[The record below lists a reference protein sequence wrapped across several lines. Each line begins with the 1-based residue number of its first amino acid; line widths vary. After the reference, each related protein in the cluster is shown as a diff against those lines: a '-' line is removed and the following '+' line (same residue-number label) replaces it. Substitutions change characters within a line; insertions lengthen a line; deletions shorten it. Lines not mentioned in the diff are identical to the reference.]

1 MAKVAMRLF
10 NEDAF
15 ERLKKIPNHSID
27 LILTDP
33 PYNLSPYSTGNI
45 KFTWRSD
52 INNDL
57 AKWDKDFDPASLKN
71 EFMRILKPSGNVMAF
86 CSYNLIGKWHS
97 TFDPLFDTF
106 QFFVWHKT
114 NPVPKF
120 RKAGFLNSCEL
131 VVCMWN
137 KGHTWNFG
145 KQNEMHNFFESPI
158 CMGPERLKEP
168 KHPTQKPVAILEHL
182 LKIATN
188 RGDTVLDPF
197 MGVGSTGIAALK
209 NNRKFV
215 GIELEKDYFDAA
227 KKRLEVFGRQQKAVV
242 KENNKIETVENIKG
256 LNEELEA
263 KKVGNH
269 TDICGTIN
277 Y

>member
-15 ERLKKIPNHSID
+15 ERLEKIPNHSID

-131 VVCMWN
+131 IVCMWN

-158 CMGPERLKEP
+158 CMRPERLKEP

-242 KENNKIETVENIKG
+242 KENNKIETVGNIKG

-263 KKVGNH
+263 KRVSNH
-269 TDICGTIN
+269 TDICKTIN

>member
-1 MAKVAMRLF
+1 MTKFYLYHA
-10 NEDAF
+10 DAF
-15 ERLKKIPNHSID
+15 KKLKTIPDNSID

-33 PYNLSPYSTGNI
+33 PYNLSSYSTGNM
-45 KFTWRSD
+45 KFSWRSD

-57 AKWDKDFDPASLKN
+57 ATWDRNFNPIDLKDDFV
-71 EFMRILKPSGNVMAF
+71 RILKPTGNIMAF
-86 CSYNLIGKWHS
+86 CSYNLIGKWHE

-137 KGHTWNFG
+137 KRHVWNLRR
-145 KQNEMHNFFESPI
+145 QNDMHNFFESPI
-158 CMGPERLKEP
+158 CMGPERLKNP
-168 KHPTQKPVAILEHL
+168 KHPTQKPILLLTHL

-188 RGDTVLDPF
+188 EGDTVLDPF
-197 MGVGSTGIAALK
+197 MGVGSTGVAALQNK
-209 NNRKFV
+209 RNFI

-227 KKRLEVFGRQQKAVV
+227 QKRLK
-242 KENNKIETVENIKG
+242 NI
-256 LNEELEA
+256 LL
-263 KKVGNH
+263 
-269 TDICGTIN
+269 
-277 Y
+277 

>member
-131 VVCMWN
+131 IVCMWN

-227 KKRLEVFGRQQKAVV
+227 KKRLEVFGRQQEAVV
-242 KENNKIETVENIKG
+242 KENNNKKG

-263 KKVGNH
+263 KGVGNH
-269 TDICGTIN
+269 TGICETIN
-277 Y
+277 